1 MSEPSETGR
10 PTAEESDRPAQVRS
24 YGWVVPGIGVGLGV
38 GVGAG
43 AGVGAVFGDPG
54 AGAAV
59 GALLGVVIGS
69 WGSRRV
75 GKRSC

>member
-1 MSEPSETGR
+1 MSEPSEAGR
-10 PTAEESDRPAQVRS
+10 PAAEESDRPAQVRS
-24 YGWVVPGIGVGLGV
+24 YGRVMPGVGVGIGVGAGV
-38 GVGAG
+38 GVGAIFG
-43 AGVGAVFGDPG
+43 APG

-69 WGSRRV
+69 WGSRRI